1 MNVLIMGNSLRPNRS
16 GAPVTGYNVATHDLI
31 YGLLRHVQAETFC
44 LVGHGD
50 YQQETIETMISKIPK
65 DRQQHIHV
73 LSEYDVLFK
82 GAENLCNPDI
92 LHSVKEDPIPLISAR
107 SHLGKNVPLTFLFH
121 GLAEQH
127 MLTDTFYP
135 LLLLP
140 FQQYDAILCSSSAV
154 AMTIER
160 MLDRLEE
167 IGGRLFSHNTI
178 RPPRIRLEK
187 VPLGIDTDYYKP
199 MPKSDARKVLGLPQD
214 AIIILWFGRFSHI
227 YKADLFPLLH
237 VAQMLLQ
244 NTTSNIHL
252 VLAGSEEKGSG
263 EINTLR
269 RLAEELGIQQHISI
283 IENQNIPSRP
293 LLYSAADIF
302 TSPIDNLQETFGL
315 TPVEAMSC
323 GVPQV
328 VSDWD
333 GYRDTVENGVT
344 GFRIPTIWTDCLND
358 VAKADYLPT
367 NISHRRMLLRSLAV
381 RSTVVDTSEYYKKML
396 ALIENPDLR
405 RRMSCASRQRA
416 KEEYSLSRNAHYT
429 ESIWQ
434 ELSEIAKRSNADPL
448 GRQVPMIDYCNDFA
462 AYPTEYLTRETE
474 FRVTEF
480 GLSCPV
486 TLLRHDTLFSK
497 YISEAQLPEML
508 LEYAKNNQ
516 SLNMLTAKYFFPR
529 FSEDQ
534 ILRSIMYLYKYDCLR
549 PV

>member
-1 MNVLIMGNSLRPNRS
+1 MNILIMGDSLYPSRS
-16 GAPVTGYNVATHDLI
+16 GAPVTGYNIATHDLI
-31 YGLLRHVQAETFC
+31 YGLLRHVKAETYC
-44 LVGHGD
+44 LVGYGA
-50 YQQETIETMISKIPK
+50 YQQKTMDTMISKMPK
-65 DRQQHIHV
+65 DRQQHIHT
-73 LSEYDVLFK
+73 LSESDVLFK

-107 SHLGKNVPLTFLFH
+107 SHLGKNVPLTFVFH

-140 FQQYDAILCSSSAV
+140 FQPYDAILCSSSAV
-154 AMTIER
+154 AITIER

-167 IGGRLFSHNTI
+167 IGGRLFSHNNV

-199 MPKSDARKVLGLPQD
+199 MPKADARKTLGLPQD

-227 YKADLFPLLH
+227 FKADLFSLLH
-237 VAQMLLQ
+237 VIQMLLQ
-244 NTTSNIHL
+244 NTTSKIHL

-263 EINTLR
+263 EINTLQSI
-269 RLAEELGIQQHISI
+269 AEELGIQQHLTI

-293 LLYSAADIF
+293 MLYSAADIF

-333 GYRDTVENGVT
+333 GYRDTVEDGVT
-344 GFRIPTIWTDCLND
+344 GFRIPVIWANCLDD

-381 RSTVVDTSEYYKKML
+381 RSTVVETGEYYKKMRT
-396 ALIENPDLR
+396 LIENPDMR
-405 RRMSCASRQRA
+405 TRMSWASRQRA
-416 KEEYSLSRNAHYT
+416 KEEYSLSRNAQHT

-434 ELSEIAKRSNADPL
+434 ELSKIAKRSNADPL
-448 GRQVPMIDYCNDFA
+448 GRSVPMIDYCNDFV
-462 AYPTEYLTRETE
+462 AYPTKYLPKRTE
-474 FRVTEF
+474 FRITEF
-480 GLSCPV
+480 GLSCPPA
-486 TLLRHDTLFSK
+486 LLRHDTLFTK
-497 YISEAQLPEML
+497 YVFEAQLPEMI
-508 LEYAKNNQ
+508 LEYAKNNPLL
-516 SLNMLTAKYFFPR
+516 SVTIVKRFFPW

-534 ILRSIMYLYKYDCLR
+534 ILRSIMYLYKYDCLQ
-549 PV
+549 PI